1 MQQANS
7 FSGSHALVL
16 SGVQKWADAAPR
28 SWSTGRAYSFLS
40 CWPRTRSLQIRA
52 KQIKELDS
60 ERNETLKASH
70 CGQLSEGLATDEKP
84 ARVIVYITSPR
95 PTVWRSGA
103 IPSSGTEGPAGNL
116 VISLACSWCLE
127 RPLLGSGGHQSMRS
141 RERVSV
147 PLLRTSNQR
156 RHAAEVQQVGRPILR
171 LWSGPV
177 RGSPGAQ
184 LRGRA
189 SIDLR

>member
-70 CGQLSEGLATDEKP
+70 RGQTSEGLATDEKP

-103 IPSSGTEGPAGNL
+103 IPSSGTEDAAGKL
-116 VISLACSWCLE
+116 VLWLACSWCLDARFLAPAATRACDPE
-127 RPLLGSGGHQSMRS
+127 SEFPCRSCAPRTQGGVLPRS
-141 RERVSV
+141 SRSV
-147 PLLRTSNQR
+147 DRS
-156 RHAAEVQQVGRPILR
+156 
-171 LWSGPV
+171 
-177 RGSPGAQ
+177 
-184 LRGRA
+184 
-189 SIDLR
+189 